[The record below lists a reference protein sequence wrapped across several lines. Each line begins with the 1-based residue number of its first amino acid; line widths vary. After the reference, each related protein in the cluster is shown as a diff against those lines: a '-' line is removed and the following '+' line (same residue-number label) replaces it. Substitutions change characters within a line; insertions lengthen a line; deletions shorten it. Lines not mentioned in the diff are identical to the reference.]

1 MSAPIKLKTSGL
13 KIHNKY
19 TLQLF
24 DTDGQLIQEAFA
36 YNQASARRYAMI
48 CLNGTFP
55 GVARNNTGYQQTYYD
70 MTKGITGVHLGTGT
84 GTIDV
89 DSRMY
94 LFAEAFDADISWTR
108 ISDFT
113 FNNMHFSASATFPAS
128 TSYVG
133 DLTEIGLGPTFC
145 NVLLSHALLVD
156 AENHPIVVQ
165 KTSTNILVVTVDAFF
180 TATLP
185 TQPFNFLYDPPE
197 ASSMAGAYY
206 DTSAFYPDTPSIL
219 PIVGGKT
226 FYFSPAYAPDKANE
240 KVAKNCTAGKLEV
253 ASWRTP
259 ELSSSVAA
267 SFPYS
272 MRKLNCRSDAA
283 NNNFGFAHSIVF
295 PGFGTIPL
303 PNESIIPAYN
313 YNGINIGTGDGTTT
327 HWLPAVNEVVS
338 AKVYVDGA
346 LTDAS
351 FQNFDPRKSPLW
363 NKCIKVEYLNSSS
376 NVFATR
382 DIPSTSMHSNLVACI
397 AIPMSN
403 MVAAQYINGEPTQQ
417 GFAPSVY
424 NSGDAYSTLS
434 WGTRVI
440 YYDAAGIT
448 LDHFRVGRPCTH
460 ADSSLGY
467 TYNQP
472 SSTYPYYL
480 QYSDDGSTWTTA
492 ATATA
497 GYITYYFEA
506 ITAKYWRLTG
516 GANAGSS
523 YSRAKGFAIT
533 PSEEAYKRVGYDQ
546 KAIVAGNSAE
556 FDFGKCGINFATAPA
571 DGAVITMDAVLN
583 LPYKDNN
590 TVFICS
596 YEAEV
601 PDPGE
606 AT

>member
-1 MSAPIKLKTSGL
+1 MSASIKLKTPGL

-19 TLQLF
+19 KLQLF

-36 YNQASARRYAMI
+36 YNQASARRYAMVS
-48 CLNGTFP
+48 LNGTFP
-55 GVARNNTGYQQTYYD
+55 GIASNQTGYQTPYYD
-70 MTKGITGVHLGTGT
+70 MSSGIKGIHLGTGT
-84 GTIDV
+84 GTIDI
-89 DSRMY
+89 DSSMY
-94 LFAEAFDADISWTR
+94 LFAEAFDAEVSWTR

-113 FNNMHFSASATFPAS
+113 FNNMHYSTSATFPAT

-133 DLTEIGLGPTFC
+133 DLTEIGLGPTYC

-156 AENHPIVVQ
+156 AEGNPIVVQ

-180 TATLP
+180 TAILP

-206 DTSAFYPDTPSIL
+206 NRLGTIPYTPSIL

-240 KVAKNCTAGKLEV
+240 KVAKNCTAGKL
-253 ASWRTP
+253 AITSWNAP

-272 MRKLNCRSDAA
+272 MRALNCRSDAA
-283 NNNFGFAHSIVF
+283 ANNFGFAHSIVF

-327 HWLPAVNEVVS
+327 NWLPAVNEVVS

-363 NKCIKVEYLNSSS
+363 NKCIKVEYLNGSG
-376 NVFATR
+376 VFATR
-382 DIPSTSMHSNLVACI
+382 DIPSTSMYNNLVECI

-403 MVAAQYINGEPTQQ
+403 MVAAKYINDVEVRQ
-417 GFAPSVY
+417 GFAPSLVY
-424 NSGDAYSTLS
+424 TSGSYTSL
-434 WGTRVI
+434 GTNVV

-448 LDHFRVGRPCTH
+448 LDHFRVGKQYN
-460 ADSSLGY
+460 DS
-467 TYNQP
+467 YNYP
-472 SSTYPYYL
+472 NSSNPYYL
-480 QYSDDGSTWTTA
+480 QYSDDGSTWSTV
-492 ATATA
+492 ATATES
-497 GYITYYFEA
+497 YITYYFEA

-516 GANAGSS
+516 GTDAGYPSRTAN
-523 YSRAKGFAIT
+523 GFAIT
-533 PSEEAYKRVGYDQ
+533 QSEEAYARVGYDQ

-556 FDFGKCGINFATAPA
+556 FDFGKCGVNFTTAPA
-571 DGAVITMDAVLN
+571 AGTTITMDAVLN

-590 TVFICS
+590 TVLIAS

>member
-1 MSAPIKLKTSGL
+1 MSAPIKLKTPGL

-24 DTDGQLIQEAFA
+24 DTEGHLIQEAFA
-36 YNQASARRYAMI
+36 YNQASARRYAMV
-48 CLNGTFP
+48 CLTGKFP
-55 GVARNNTGYQQTYYD
+55 GTTDDSRYRY
-70 MTKGITGVHLGTGT
+70 GINGVHLGTGT
-84 GTIDV
+84 GKIDV
-89 DSRMY
+89 ESREV
-94 LFAEAFDADISWTR
+94 LFARAFSAKISWTR

-113 FNNMHFSASATFPAS
+113 FNNMHYSASATFPAT

-133 DLTEIGLGPTFC
+133 NLTEIGLGTADYYRIF
-145 NVLLSHALLVD
+145 SHALLVD
-156 AENHPIVVQ
+156 AEGNPIVVQ
-165 KTSTNILVVTVDAFF
+165 KTSTNILVVTVDVFF
-180 TATLP
+180 TAILP
-185 TQPFNFLYDPPE
+185 EQPFNFLYDPPE
-197 ASSMAGAYY
+197 ASSLAGAYRN
-206 DTSAFYPDTPSIL
+206 SAWNSSMPANL
-219 PIVGGKT
+219 PLPGGKT
-226 FYFSPAYAPDKANE
+226 FYFSPAYMPDKATD
-240 KVAKNCTAGKLEV
+240 KVAKNCTAGL
-253 ASWRTP
+253 
-259 ELSSSVAA
+259 LSTTGWNTSGTGSV
-267 SFPYS
+267 FPYPL
-272 MRKLNCRSDAA
+272 KALNCRSDAA
-283 NNNFGFAHSIVF
+283 DNNFGFAHSIVF

-313 YNGINIGTGDGTTT
+313 YNGISIGTGDGTTT
-327 HWLPAVNEVVS
+327 NWLPAVNEVVS

-363 NKCIKVEYLNSSS
+363 NKCIKVEYVNGSG
-376 NVFATR
+376 VFATR
-382 DIPSTSMHSNLVACI
+382 DIPSTSIYNNAVACI

-403 MVAAQYINGEPTQQ
+403 MAAAEYINGTPTQQ

-424 NSGDAYSTLS
+424 TSRSDYSNTS

-448 LDHFRVGRPCTH
+448 LDHFRVGKQCQNSY
-460 ADSSLGY
+460 SSPY
-467 TYNQP
+467 YAYSQP
-472 SSTYPYYL
+472 NNSYPYYL
-480 QYSDDGSTWTTA
+480 QYSDDGNTWTTA
-492 ATATA
+492 ATANA
-497 GYITYYFEA
+497 SYITYYFEA

-516 GANAGSS
+516 GASAGSINS
-523 YSRAKGFAIT
+523 SAYGFAIT

-556 FDFGKCGINFATAPA
+556 FDFGKCGINFTTAPA
-571 DGAVITMDAVLN
+571 AGTTITMDAVLN

-590 TVFICS
+590 TVLIAS

>member
-1 MSAPIKLKTSGL
+1 MSAPIKLKTPGL

-19 TLQLF
+19 KLQLF

-36 YNQASARRYAMI
+36 YNQASARRYAMV

-55 GVARNNTGYQQTYYD
+55 GIASNQPDYQMRYYD
-70 MTKGITGVHLGTGT
+70 MSSGINGIHLGTGT
-84 GTIDV
+84 GTIDIE
-89 DSRMY
+89 SSMY
-94 LFAEAFDADISWTR
+94 LFAEAFDAKVSWTR

-113 FNNMHFSASATFPAS
+113 FNNMHYSTSATFPAT

-133 DLTEIGLGPTFC
+133 DLTEIGLGPTGC

-156 AENHPIVVQ
+156 AEGNPIVVQ
-165 KTSTNILVVTVDAFF
+165 KTSINILVVTVDAFF
-180 TATLP
+180 TAILP

-206 DTSAFYPDTPSIL
+206 NQIGIIPYTPSTL

-240 KVAKNCTAGKLEV
+240 KVAKNCTAGKL
-253 ASWRTP
+253 AITSWNAP
-259 ELSSSVAA
+259 ELSSNVAA

-272 MRKLNCRSDAA
+272 MCALNCRSDAA
-283 NNNFGFAHSIVF
+283 ANNFGFAHSIVF

-313 YNGINIGTGDGTTT
+313 YNGISIGTGDGTTT
-327 HWLPAVNEVVS
+327 NWLPAVNEVVS
-338 AKVYVDGA
+338 AKVYVDGT
-346 LTDAS
+346 LTDTS

-363 NKCIKVEYLNSSS
+363 NKCIRVEYLNRSG
-376 NVFATR
+376 VFATR
-382 DIPSTSMHSNLVACI
+382 DIPSMSVYNNRVGCI

-403 MVAAQYINGEPTQQ
+403 MVAAQYINGVPAGQ
-417 GFAPSVY
+417 GFAPSL
-424 NSGDAYSTLS
+424 AYSDSSL
-434 WGTRVI
+434 GTNVV

-448 LDHFRVGRPCTH
+448 LDHFRVGKQ
-460 ADSSLGY
+460 Y
-467 TYNQP
+467 TISYIYPN
-472 SSTYPYYL
+472 SRNPYYL
-480 QYSDDGSTWTTA
+480 QYSDDGSTWSTV
-492 ATATA
+492 ATATES
-497 GYITYYFEA
+497 YITYYFKA

-516 GANAGSS
+516 GTDAGYLS
-523 YSRAKGFAIT
+523 KDTNGFAIT
-533 PSEEAYKRVGYDQ
+533 QSEEAYARVGYDQ

-556 FDFGKCGINFATAPA
+556 FDFGKCGINFTTAPA
-571 DGAVITMDAVLN
+571 AGTTITMDAILN

-590 TVFICS
+590 TVLIAS

>member
-1 MSAPIKLKTSGL
+1 MSAPIKLKTPGL

-36 YNQASARRYAMI
+36 YNQASARRYAMV
-48 CLNGTFP
+48 CLTGKFP
-55 GVARNNTGYQQTYYD
+55 GKTDDTYYRY
-70 MTKGITGVHLGTGT
+70 GINSVHLGTGT

-89 DSRMY
+89 ESREF
-94 LFAEAFDADISWTR
+94 LFARAFSAKISWTR
-108 ISDFT
+108 TSDFT
-113 FNNMHFSASATFPAS
+113 FNNMHFSASATFPPT

-133 DLTEIGLGPTFC
+133 DLTEIGLGTDYYNRIF
-145 NVLLSHALLVD
+145 SHALLVD
-156 AENHPIVVQ
+156 AEDNPIVVQ
-165 KTSTNILVVTVDAFF
+165 KTSTNILVVTVDVFF
-180 TATLP
+180 TAILP
-185 TQPFNFLYDPPE
+185 EQPFNFLYDPPE

-206 DTSAFYPDTPSIL
+206 ERIGIIPYTPSIL
-219 PIVGGKT
+219 PIVGGRT
-226 FYFSPAYAPDKANE
+226 FYFSSAYMPDKATD
-240 KVAKNCTAGKLEV
+240 KIAKNCTAGLLSTTGWN
-253 ASWRTP
+253 ASGTG
-259 ELSSSVAA
+259 ST
-267 SFPYS
+267 FPYPL
-272 MRKLNCRSDAA
+272 KALNCRSDAA

-303 PNESIIPAYN
+303 PNENIIPAYS
-313 YNGINIGTGDGTTT
+313 YNGISIGTGDGTTT
-327 HWLPAVNEVVS
+327 NWLPAVNEVVS

-363 NKCIKVEYLNSSS
+363 NKCIKVEYLNRDG
-376 NVFATR
+376 VFATR
-382 DIPSTSMHSNLVACI
+382 DIPSTSIYTSGDTNRVACI

-403 MVAAQYINGEPTQQ
+403 MVAAKYINGTPTQQ
-417 GFAPSVY
+417 GFAPSIY
-424 NSGDAYSTLS
+424 TSRSDYSSTS
-434 WGTRVI
+434 WGTHVI

-448 LDHFRVGRPCTH
+448 LDHFRVGKHCH
-460 ADSSLGY
+460 YKYKADFEYSY
-467 TYNQP
+467 PN
-472 SSTYPYYL
+472 STYPYYL
-480 QYSDDGSTWTTA
+480 QYSDDGTTWTTA
-492 ATATA
+492 ATATES
-497 GYITYYFEA
+497 YRTYYFEA
-506 ITAKYWRLTG
+506 VTAKYWRLRG
-516 GANAGSS
+516 GTSAGSS
-523 YSRAKGFAIT
+523 GGDCYGLAVT

-556 FDFGKCGINFATAPA
+556 FDFGKCGINFTTAPA

>member
-55 GVARNNTGYQQTYYD
+55 GVARNKTGYQQPYYD

-89 DSRMY
+89 DSRWY
-94 LFAEAFDADISWTR
+94 LFAEAFDAEVSWTR

-133 DLTEIGLGPTFC
+133 DLTEIGLGPTSC

-156 AENHPIVVQ
+156 AENNPIVVQ
-165 KTSTNILVVTVDAFF
+165 KTSTNILVVTIDAFF
-180 TATLP
+180 TAILP

-206 DTSAFYPDTPSIL
+206 DTSAFYPDTPRIL

-253 ASWRTP
+253 TSWRTP
-259 ELSSSVAA
+259 ELSSSVEA

-272 MRKLNCRSDAA
+272 IRALNCRSNAP

-303 PNESIIPAYN
+303 PNENIIPAYN
-313 YNGINIGTGDGTTT
+313 YNGISIGTGDGTTT
-327 HWLPAVNEVVS
+327 NWLPAINEVVS

-346 LTDAS
+346 LTDAG

-363 NKCIKVEYLNSSS
+363 NKCIKVEYVNGSG
-376 NVFATR
+376 VFATR
-382 DIPSTSMHSNLVACI
+382 NIPSTSMYNNLVECI

-403 MVAAQYINGEPTQQ
+403 MVAAKYINGTPTQQ
-417 GFAPSVY
+417 GFAPS
-424 NSGDAYSTLS
+424 AYTSKSDYSSTS
-434 WGTRVI
+434 WGTRAI

-448 LDHFRVGRPCTH
+448 LDHFRVGKHCHYKYKAEFEYSFP
-460 ADSSLGY
+460 
-467 TYNQP
+467 NN
-472 SSTYPYYL
+472 TYPYYL
-480 QYSDDGSTWTTA
+480 EYSDDGNTWTTA
-492 ATATA
+492 ATASA
-497 GYITYYFEA
+497 SYITYYFEA
-506 ITAKYWRLTG
+506 ITAKYWRLRG
-516 GANAGSS
+516 GTSAGSS
-523 YSRAKGFAIT
+523 GGDCYGLAVT

-556 FDFGKCGINFATAPA
+556 FDFGKCGINFTTAPA

>member
-1 MSAPIKLKTSGL
+1 MSAPIKLKTPGL

-36 YNQASARRYAMI
+36 YNQASARRYAMV
-48 CLNGTFP
+48 CLNSTFP
-55 GVARNNTGYQQTYYD
+55 GMSRKQTGTGTTYSD
-70 MTKGITGVHLGTGT
+70 VKNGITGVHLGTGT

-89 DSRMY
+89 DSRNY
-94 LFAEAFDADISWTR
+94 LFAEVFDAEVSWTR
-108 ISDFT
+108 MSDFT
-113 FNNMHFSASATFPAS
+113 FTNMHYSASATFPAS

-133 DLTEIGLGPTFC
+133 DLTEIGLGPVNC
-145 NVLLSHALLVD
+145 DVLLSHALLVD
-156 AENHPIVVQ
+156 AEKNPIVVK
-165 KTSTNILVVTVDAFF
+165 KTSTNILVVTIDIFF
-180 TATLP
+180 TAILP
-185 TQPFNFLYDPPE
+185 AQPFNFLYDPPE

-206 DTSAFYPDTPSIL
+206 NRIGTIPYTPSIL

-240 KVAKNCTAGKLEV
+240 KVAKNCTAGKL
-253 ASWRTP
+253 AITSWNAP

-272 MRKLNCRSDAA
+272 ISAINCRSGAA
-283 NNNFGFAHSIVF
+283 ENNFGFAHSIVF

-303 PNESIIPAYN
+303 PNENIIPAYK
-313 YNGINIGTGDGTTT
+313 YDGINIGTGDGTTT
-327 HWLPAVNEVVS
+327 NWLPAVNEVVS

-363 NKCIKVEYLNSSS
+363 NKCIKVEYLNASGI
-376 NVFATR
+376 FATR
-382 DIPSTSMHSNLVACI
+382 DIPSTSIYQNSTNINHVACI

-403 MVAAQYINGEPTQQ
+403 MVAAQYINGTPTQQ
-417 GFAPSVY
+417 GFAPSLY
-424 NSGDAYSTLS
+424 ESKSAYSSVS
-434 WGTRVI
+434 WGTNVV
-440 YYDAAGIT
+440 YYAAAGIT
-448 LDHFRVGRPCTH
+448 LDHFRVGKQYN
-460 ADSSLGY
+460 DSSY
-467 TYNQP
+467 AYP
-472 SSTYPYYL
+472 DSRWPYYL
-480 QYSDDGSTWTTA
+480 QYSDDGSTWSTA
-492 ATATA
+492 ATASDSYT
-497 GYITYYFEA
+497 TYYFAA

-516 GANAGSS
+516 GTPAGSS
-523 YSRAKGFAIT
+523 SRTAKGFAIT
-533 PSEEAYKRVGYDQ
+533 PSEEAYMRVGYDQ

-556 FDFGKCGINFATAPA
+556 FDFGKCGINFTTAPA
-571 DGAVITMDAVLN
+571 SGALITMDATLN

-590 TVFICS
+590 TVLICS

>member
-55 GVARNNTGYQQTYYD
+55 GVAHDKIGYPQSYPD
-70 MTKGITGVHLGTGT
+70 MSKGITGVHLGTGT

-89 DSRMY
+89 DSRWY
-94 LFAEAFDADISWTR
+94 LFAEAFDAEASWKR

-113 FNNMHFSASATFPAS
+113 FNNMHFSASATFPPT

-133 DLTEIGLGPTFC
+133 DLTEIGLGPTDC

-156 AENHPIVVQ
+156 AENNPIVVQ

-180 TATLP
+180 TAILP

-206 DTSAFYPDTPSIL
+206 DANGVYPNTPRIL

-240 KVAKNCTAGKLEV
+240 KVAKNCTAGQFEV
-253 ASWRTP
+253 TRWRTP

-272 MRKLNCRSDAA
+272 MRALNCRSNAA
-283 NNNFGFAHSIVF
+283 NNNFGFAHSIAF

-327 HWLPAVNEVVS
+327 NWLPAVNEVVS

-346 LTDAS
+346 LTDVS

-363 NKCIKVEYLNSSS
+363 NKCIKVEYLNGSG
-376 NVFATR
+376 VFATR
-382 DIPSTSMHSNLVACI
+382 DIPSTSMYNNLVECI

-403 MVAAQYINGEPTQQ
+403 MVAAKYINGTPTQQ

-424 NSGDAYSTLS
+424 ASSAYASES
-434 WGTRVI
+434 NGTHVI

-448 LDHFRVGRPCTH
+448 LDHFRVGKHCRYKYN
-460 ADSSLGY
+460 ADFEY
-467 TYNQP
+467 IYPN
-472 SSTYPYYL
+472 STYPYYL
-480 QYSDDGSTWTTA
+480 QYSDDGTTWTTA
-492 ATATA
+492 ATAA
-497 GYITYYFEA
+497 ESYRTYYFEA
-506 ITAKYWRLTG
+506 VTAKYWRLRG
-516 GANAGSS
+516 GTPASS
-523 YSRAKGFAIT
+523 SVYACYGLAVT

-590 TVFICS
+590 TIFICS

>member
-1 MSAPIKLKTSGL
+1 MSEPIKLKTPGL

-19 TLQLF
+19 KLQLF
-24 DTDGQLIQEAFA
+24 DTEGHLIQEAFA
-36 YNQASARRYAMI
+36 YNQASARRYAMV

-55 GVARNNTGYQQTYYD
+55 GVAHNQTGTGTSYYD
-70 MTKGITGVHLGTGT
+70 MPTGIKGVHLGTGI

-89 DSRMY
+89 DNRMY
-94 LFAEAFDADISWTR
+94 LFAEAFDAEVSWTR

-113 FNNMHFSASATFPAS
+113 FNNMHYRGSATFPPT

-133 DLTEIGLGPTFC
+133 DLTEIGLGPTSC

-156 AENHPIVVQ
+156 AEDNPIVVQ

-180 TATLP
+180 TAILP

-206 DTSAFYPDTPSIL
+206 DTKAFYPSTPSIL

-226 FYFSPAYAPDKANE
+226 FYFSPAYAPDKASE
-240 KVAKNCTAGKLEV
+240 KVAKNCTAGKLEIT
-253 ASWRTP
+253 SWRTP
-259 ELSSSVAA
+259 ELSSRVAA

-272 MRKLNCRSDAA
+272 MCTLNCRSDAA
-283 NNNFGFAHSIVF
+283 DNNFGFAHSIVF

-313 YNGINIGTGDGTTT
+313 YNGISIGTGDGTTT
-327 HWLPAVNEVVS
+327 NWLPAVNEVVS
-338 AKVYVDGA
+338 AKVYVNGA

-363 NKCIKVEYLNSSS
+363 NKCIKVEYLNI
-376 NVFATR
+376 NGVFATR
-382 DIPSTSMHSNLVACI
+382 DIPSTSIYTSGNTNQVACI

-403 MVAAQYINGEPTQQ
+403 MVAAQYVNGRPTEQ
-417 GFAPSVY
+417 GYAPSL
-424 NSGDAYSTLS
+424 YSH
-434 WGTRVI
+434 GTSAQKFSLGTNIV

-448 LDHFRVGRPCTH
+448 LDHFRCGKMCAWTGVSPY
-460 ADSSLGY
+460 Y
-467 TYNQP
+467 TYSAQ
-472 SSTYPYYL
+472 TYIL
-480 QYSDDGSTWTTA
+480 QYSDDGNMWVDAIRSTE
-492 ATATA
+492 
-497 GYITYYFEA
+497 GYKTYYFEA
-506 ITAKYWRLTG
+506 ITAKYWRITG
-516 GANAGSS
+516 GTAAGHQS
-523 YSRAKGFAIT
+523 AIAYGHAII
-533 PSEEAYKRVGYDQ
+533 PAQEAYKRVGYDQ

-556 FDFGKCGINFATAPA
+556 FDFGKCGVNFTTAPA
-571 DGAVITMDAVLN
+571 DGTTITMDAVLN

-590 TVFICS
+590 TVLIAS

>member
-1 MSAPIKLKTSGL
+1 MSAPIKLKTPGL

-55 GVARNNTGYQQTYYD
+55 GVAHNKTGYQQPYYD
-70 MTKGITGVHLGTGT
+70 MPKGITGVHLGTGT

-89 DSRMY
+89 DSRWY
-94 LFAEAFDADISWTR
+94 LFAEAFDAEVSWKR

-113 FNNMHFSASATFPAS
+113 FNNMHFSASATFPPT

-133 DLTEIGLGPTFC
+133 DLTEIGLGPTYC

-156 AENHPIVVQ
+156 AEDNPIVVQ
-165 KTSTNILVVTVDAFF
+165 KTSTNILVVTIDVFF
-180 TATLP
+180 TAILP

-206 DTSAFYPDTPSIL
+206 DTSGFYPDTPRIL

-226 FYFSPAYAPDKANE
+226 FCFSPAYAPDKANE
-240 KVAKNCTAGKLEV
+240 KVAKNCTAGQFEV
-253 ASWRTP
+253 THWRTP

-272 MRKLNCRSDAA
+272 MCALNCRSDAA
-283 NNNFGFAHSIVF
+283 ANNFGFAHSIVF

-327 HWLPAVNEVVS
+327 NWLPAVNEVVS

-363 NKCIKVEYLNSSS
+363 NKCIKVEYLNGSG
-376 NVFATR
+376 VFATR
-382 DIPSTSMHSNLVACI
+382 DIPSMSICPTGTAADRVACI

-403 MVAAQYINGEPTQQ
+403 MAAAKYINGVEVRQ
-417 GFAPSVY
+417 GFAPSLVY
-424 NSGDAYSTLS
+424 TSGSYTSL
-434 WGTRVI
+434 GTNVI

-448 LDHFRVGRPCTH
+448 LDHFRVGKQYNESAYKYP
-460 ADSSLGY
+460 DSS
-467 TYNQP
+467 N
-472 SSTYPYYL
+472 PYRL

-492 ATATA
+492 VTATES
-497 GYITYYFEA
+497 YLTYYFEA

-516 GANAGSS
+516 GTDAGYPSRTAN
-523 YSRAKGFAIT
+523 GFAIT
-533 PSEEAYKRVGYDQ
+533 QSEEAYARVGYDQ

-556 FDFGKCGINFATAPA
+556 FDFGKCGINFTTAPA
-571 DGAVITMDAVLN
+571 AGTTITMDATLN

-590 TVFICS
+590 TVLICS

>member
-1 MSAPIKLKTSGL
+1 MSEPIKLKTPGL

-19 TLQLF
+19 KLQLF
-24 DTDGQLIQEAFA
+24 DTEGHLIQEAFA
-36 YNQASARRYAMI
+36 YNQASARRYAMV

-55 GVARNNTGYQQTYYD
+55 GVERNKTGYQQPYYD
-70 MTKGITGVHLGTGT
+70 MSKGIAGVHLGTGT

-89 DSRMY
+89 DSRWY

-113 FNNMHFSASATFPAS
+113 FNNMHFSASATFPPTA
-128 TSYVG
+128 SYVG
-133 DLTEIGLGPTFC
+133 DLTEIGLGPTIC

-156 AENHPIVVQ
+156 AEGNPIVVQ
-165 KTSTNILVVTVDAFF
+165 KTSTNILVVTVDVFF
-180 TATLP
+180 TAILP

-197 ASSMAGAYY
+197 VSSMAGAYY
-206 DTSAFYPDTPSIL
+206 NRIGTIPNTPGIL

-240 KVAKNCTAGKLEV
+240 KVAKNCTAGKL
-253 ASWRTP
+253 AITSWNAP

-272 MRKLNCRSDAA
+272 MRALNCRSDAA
-283 NNNFGFAHSIVF
+283 DNNFGFAHSIVF

-313 YNGINIGTGDGTTT
+313 YNGISIGTGDGTTT

-346 LTDAS
+346 LTDVS

-363 NKCIKVEYLNSSS
+363 NKCIKVEYLDN
-376 NVFATR
+376 NGVFATC
-382 DIPSTSMHSNLVACI
+382 DIPSTSIYNNVAACI

-403 MVAAQYINGEPTQQ
+403 MVAAQYINGKPTKQ

-424 NSGDAYSTLS
+424 NGEANYDKFS

-448 LDHFRVGRPCTH
+448 LDHFRVGRPCTYMY
-460 ADSSLGY
+460 SSLGY

-492 ATATA
+492 ATASA
-497 GYITYYFEA
+497 GYIIYYFEA

-516 GANAGSS
+516 GERAVALNSS
-523 YSRAKGFAIT
+523 AYGLAVI

-571 DGAVITMDAVLN
+571 DGAVITMDATLN

>member
-1 MSAPIKLKTSGL
+1 MSAPIKLKTPGL

-36 YNQASARRYAMI
+36 YNQASARRYAMV

-55 GVARNNTGYQQTYYD
+55 GVAYNQTGTGSTYYD
-70 MTKGITGVHLGTGT
+70 MPKGITGVHLGTGT

-89 DSRMY
+89 DSRLY
-94 LFAEAFDADISWTR
+94 LFAEAFDAEVSWTR

-113 FNNMHFSASATFPAS
+113 FNNMHYRASATIPP
-128 TSYVG
+128 TESYVG
-133 DLTEIGLGPTFC
+133 DLTEIGLGPTYC
-145 NVLLSHALLVD
+145 NTLLSHALLVD
-156 AENHPIVVQ
+156 AEENPIVVQ
-165 KTSTNILVVTVDAFF
+165 KTSTNILVVTVDVFF
-180 TATLP
+180 TAILP

-206 DTSAFYPDTPSIL
+206 DKNVIPNTPRIL

-240 KVAKNCTAGKLEV
+240 KVAKNCTAGKLSIT
-253 ASWRTP
+253 SWRAE
-259 ELSSSVAA
+259 ELSSKVAA

-272 MRKLNCRSDAA
+272 MRVLNCRSDADA
-283 NNNFGFAHSIVF
+283 NNFGFAHSIVF

-327 HWLPAVNEVVS
+327 NWLPAVNEVVS

-363 NKCIKVEYLNSSS
+363 NKCIKVEYLNNSG
-376 NVFATR
+376 VFATR
-382 DIPSTSMHSNLVACI
+382 SIPSTSIRPTGGNADQVACI

-403 MVAAQYINGEPTQQ
+403 MVAAQYINSVEVRQ
-417 GFAPSVY
+417 GFAPSLVY
-424 NSGDAYSTLS
+424 TSNNYTSL
-434 WGTRVI
+434 GTNVI

-448 LDHFRVGRPCTH
+448 LDHFRVGKQCNASASAYKYP
-460 ADSSLGY
+460 DSS
-467 TYNQP
+467 N
-472 SSTYPYYL
+472 PYCL
-480 QYSDDGSTWTTA
+480 QYSDDGTTWTTA
-492 ATATA
+492 ATASTS
-497 GYITYYFEA
+497 YTTYYFAA

-516 GANAGSS
+516 GTDAG
-523 YSRAKGFAIT
+523 YGSRSAKGFAIT
-533 PSEEAYKRVGYDQ
+533 PSEEAYARVGYDQ

-556 FDFGKCGINFATAPA
+556 FDFGKCGINFTTAPA
-571 DGAVITMDAVLN
+571 SGALITMDAVLN

-590 TVFICS
+590 TVLIAS

>member
-55 GVARNNTGYQQTYYD
+55 GVARNKTGYQQPYYD

-89 DSRMY
+89 DSRWY
-94 LFAEAFDADISWTR
+94 LFAEAFDAEVSWTR

-133 DLTEIGLGPTFC
+133 DLTEIGLGPTSC

-156 AENHPIVVQ
+156 AENNPIVVQ
-165 KTSTNILVVTVDAFF
+165 KTSTNILVVTIDAFF
-180 TATLP
+180 TAILP

-206 DTSAFYPDTPSIL
+206 DTSVFYPDTPRIL

-240 KVAKNCTAGKLEV
+240 KVAKNCTAGKL
-253 ASWRTP
+253 ATSSWRAP

-272 MRKLNCRSDAA
+272 MRALNCRSDADA
-283 NNNFGFAHSIVF
+283 NNFGFAHSIVF

-327 HWLPAVNEVVS
+327 NWLPAVNEVVS

-363 NKCIKVEYLNSSS
+363 NKCIKVEYLNNSG
-376 NVFATR
+376 VFATR
-382 DIPSTSMHSNLVACI
+382 SIPSTSIRPTGDKANQVACI

-403 MVAAQYINGEPTQQ
+403 MVAAQYINSVEVRQ
-417 GFAPSVY
+417 GFAPSLVY
-424 NSGDAYSTLS
+424 TNGSYTSL
-434 WGTRVI
+434 GTNVI

-448 LDHFRVGRPCTH
+448 LDHFRVGKQYNDSAYRYP
-460 ADSSLGY
+460 DSS
-467 TYNQP
+467 N
-472 SSTYPYYL
+472 PYCL
-480 QYSDDGSTWTTA
+480 QYSDDGTTWTTA
-492 ATATA
+492 ATATES
-497 GYITYYFEA
+497 YHTYYFEA
-506 ITAKYWRLTG
+506 VTAKYWRLTG
-516 GANAGSS
+516 GTDAG
-523 YSRAKGFAIT
+523 YPSRTAKGFAIT
-533 PSEEAYKRVGYDQ
+533 PSEEAYARVGYDQ

-556 FDFGKCGINFATAPA
+556 FDFGKCGINFTTAPA

>member
-1 MSAPIKLKTSGL
+1 MSAPIKLKTPGL

-19 TLQLF
+19 KLQLF
-24 DTDGQLIQEAFA
+24 DTDGRLIQEAFA
-36 YNQASARRYAMI
+36 YNKASARRYAMV

-55 GVARNNTGYQQTYYD
+55 GVAHNKTGTGNAYYD
-70 MTKGITGVHLGTGT
+70 MPKGITGVHLGTGT

-89 DSRMY
+89 DNRMY
-94 LFAEAFDADISWTR
+94 LFAEVFDAEVSWTR
-108 ISDFT
+108 MSDFT
-113 FNNMHFSASATFPAS
+113 FTNMHYRASATFPAS
-128 TSYVG
+128 TGYVG
-133 DLTEIGLGPTFC
+133 DLTEIGLGPVNC

-156 AENHPIVVQ
+156 AENNPIVVQ
-165 KTSTNILVVTVDAFF
+165 KTSTNRLVVTVDVFF
-180 TATLP
+180 TAILP

-206 DTSAFYPDTPSIL
+206 DTRSFYPNTPSIL

-240 KVAKNCTAGKLEV
+240 KVAKNCTAGKLSIT
-253 ASWRTP
+253 SWRVP
-259 ELSSSVAA
+259 ELSSKVAA

-272 MRKLNCRSDAA
+272 ISAINCRSDAA
-283 NNNFGFAHSIVF
+283 ENNFGFAHSIVF

-303 PNESIIPAYN
+303 PNESIIPTYK
-313 YNGINIGTGDGTTT
+313 YDGINIGTGDGTTT
-327 HWLPAVNEVVS
+327 NWLPAVNEVVS

-363 NKCIKVEYLNSSS
+363 NKCIKVEYLNASG
-376 NVFATR
+376 VFATR
-382 DIPSTSMHSNLVACI
+382 DIPSASICPSGTEANQVACI

-403 MVAAQYINGEPTQQ
+403 MVVAQYINGTPVQQ
-417 GFAPSVY
+417 GFAPST
-424 NSGDAYSTLS
+424 YSSKSDYSSVS
-434 WGTRVI
+434 WGTNVL

-448 LDHFRVGRPCTH
+448 LDHFRVGKQYN
-460 ADSSLGY
+460 DSSY
-467 TYNQP
+467 AYP
-472 SSTYPYYL
+472 DSRYPYYL
-480 QYSDDGSTWTTA
+480 QYSDDGSTWSTA
-492 ATATA
+492 ATAITS
-497 GYITYYFEA
+497 YTTYYFAA

-516 GANAGSS
+516 GTNAGRSS
-523 YSRAKGFAIT
+523 YRAKGFAIT
-533 PSEEAYKRVGYDQ
+533 PSEEAYARVGYDQ

-556 FDFGKCGINFATAPA
+556 FDFGKCGINFTTAPA
-571 DGAVITMDAVLN
+571 SGALITMDATLN

-590 TVFICS
+590 TVLICS

>member
-1 MSAPIKLKTSGL
+1 MSEPIKLKTPGL

-19 TLQLF
+19 KLQLF
-24 DTDGQLIQEAFA
+24 DTDGRLIQEAFA
-36 YNQASARRYAMI
+36 YNQASARRYAMV

-55 GVARNNTGYQQTYYD
+55 GVAHNQTGYRQPYYD
-70 MTKGITGVHLGTGT
+70 MPKGITGVHLGTGT

-89 DSRMY
+89 DSRWY
-94 LFAEAFDADISWTR
+94 LFAEAFDAEVSWTR

-113 FNNMHFSASATFPAS
+113 FNNMHFSASATFPPT

-133 DLTEIGLGPTFC
+133 DLTEIGLGPTSC

-156 AENHPIVVQ
+156 AEDNPIVVQ
-165 KTSTNILVVTVDAFF
+165 KTSTNILVVTIDIFF
-180 TATLP
+180 TAILP

-206 DTSAFYPDTPSIL
+206 DTHVFYPDTPSIL

-226 FYFSPAYAPDKANE
+226 FYFSSAYAPDKANE
-240 KVAKNCTAGKLEV
+240 KVAKNCTAGKIDIT
-253 ASWRTP
+253 SWRVP

-272 MRKLNCRSDAA
+272 MRALNCRSNAPD
-283 NNNFGFAHSIVF
+283 NNFGFAHSIVF

-313 YNGINIGTGDGTTT
+313 YNGISIGTGDGTTT
-327 HWLPAVNEVVS
+327 NWLPAVNEVVS

-363 NKCIKVEYLNSSS
+363 NKCIKVEYVNNSG
-376 NVFATR
+376 VFATR
-382 DIPSTSMHSNLVACI
+382 DIPSTSMYNNLVACI

-403 MVAAQYINGEPTQQ
+403 MVAAQYINGTPTQQ
-417 GFAPSVY
+417 GFAPSIY
-424 NSGDAYSTLS
+424 TSKSDYSSTS

-448 LDHFRVGRPCTH
+448 LDHFRVGKHCH
-460 ADSSLGY
+460 YKYKADFEYSY
-467 TYNQP
+467 PN
-472 SSTYPYYL
+472 STYPYYL
-480 QYSDDGSTWTTA
+480 QYSDDGTTWTTA
-492 ATATA
+492 ATATES
-497 GYITYYFEA
+497 YRTYYFKA
-506 ITAKYWRLTG
+506 VTAKYWRLIG
-516 GANAGSS
+516 GTSAGSS
-523 YSRAKGFAIT
+523 GGDCYGLAVT
-533 PSEEAYKRVGYDQ
+533 PSEETYKRVGYDQ

-571 DGAVITMDAVLN
+571 DGAVITMDATLN

>member
-1 MSAPIKLKTSGL
+1 MSAPIKLKTPGL

-36 YNQASARRYAMI
+36 YNQASARRYAMV
-48 CLNGTFP
+48 CLTGKFP
-55 GVARNNTGYQQTYYD
+55 GTTDDTYYRY
-70 MTKGITGVHLGTGT
+70 GINSVHLGTGT

-89 DSRMY
+89 ESREF
-94 LFAEAFDADISWTR
+94 LFARAFSTKISWTR
-108 ISDFT
+108 TSDFT
-113 FNNMHFSASATFPAS
+113 FNNMHFSASATFPPT

-133 DLTEIGLGPTFC
+133 DLTEIGLGTDYYNRIF
-145 NVLLSHALLVD
+145 SHALLVD
-156 AENHPIVVQ
+156 AEDNPIVVQ
-165 KTSTNILVVTVDAFF
+165 KTSTNILVVTVDVFF
-180 TATLP
+180 TAILP

-197 ASSMAGAYY
+197 ASSLAGAYRN
-206 DTSAFYPDTPSIL
+206 SAWNSFMPRGL
-219 PIVGGKT
+219 PLPGGKT
-226 FYFSPAYAPDKANE
+226 FYFSPAYMPDKATD
-240 KVAKNCTAGKLEV
+240 KIAKNCTAGL
-253 ASWRTP
+253 
-259 ELSSSVAA
+259 LSTTGWNTSGTGST
-267 SFPYS
+267 FPYPLTA
-272 MRKLNCRSDAA
+272 LNCRSDAA

-327 HWLPAVNEVVS
+327 NWLPAVNEVVS

-363 NKCIKVEYLNSSS
+363 NKCIKVEYLNNSG
-376 NVFATR
+376 VFATR
-382 DIPSTSMHSNLVACI
+382 DIPSTSMDNNIVACI

-403 MVAAQYINGEPTQQ
+403 MVAAQYINGKATLQ

-424 NSGDAYSTLS
+424 NSADSYSAAS
-434 WGTRVI
+434 IGTRVI

-448 LDHFRVGRPCTH
+448 LDHFRVGKHCH
-460 ADSSLGY
+460 YQYNKDFGY
-467 TYNQP
+467 SYP
-472 SSTYPYYL
+472 SSNYPYYL
-480 QYSDDGSTWTTA
+480 QYSDDGTTWTTT
-492 ATATA
+492 ATATES
-497 GYITYYFEA
+497 YHTYYFEA
-506 ITAKYWRLTG
+506 VTAKYWRLTG
-516 GANAGSS
+516 GSAAGRSGGDC
-523 YSRAKGFAIT
+523 YGLAVT

-556 FDFGKCGINFATAPA
+556 FDFGKCGINFTTAPA
-571 DGAVITMDAVLN
+571 AGTTITMDAVLN